1 MNSLREE
8 NHPNSKLGKE
18 HRFHK
23 SELYKKKKKNN
34 PNTTQ
39 THKKCLTSVTKKCK

>member
-23 SELYKKKKKNN
+23 SELLKKKKKNKQ
-34 PNTTQ
+34 P
-39 THKKCLTSVTKKCK
+39 KLE